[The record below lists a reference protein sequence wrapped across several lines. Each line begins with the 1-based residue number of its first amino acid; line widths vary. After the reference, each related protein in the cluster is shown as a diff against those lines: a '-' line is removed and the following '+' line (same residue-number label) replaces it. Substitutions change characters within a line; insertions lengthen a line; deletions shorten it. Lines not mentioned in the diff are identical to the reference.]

1 VSSVGELLA
10 AGVAGMALL
19 SGLAGGFWW
28 LVKPRVVGQL
38 QRLVEGVEQLQPAVE
53 QLQPDRAGTTAHNAA
68 TAARALGQVAEL
80 RDQVAELLAHHEAT
94 NELRIPERLQLVE
107 LQLENTD
114 RRLSGVEQAVIAQL
128 GSELAEA
135 RRERRQRT

>member
-1 VSSVGELLA
+1 VSNLGELLA
-10 AGVAGMALL
+10 AGVAVVTLVSAIG
-19 SGLAGGFWW
+19 AGVWW
-28 LVKPRVVGQL
+28 LVWPRIEEKLQAVVH
-38 QRLVEGVEQLQPAVE
+38 GVEQLQPAVE
-53 QLQPDRAGTTAHNAA
+53 QLQPDRAGSAAHNAA

-135 RRERRQRT
+135 RRERRNRT

>member
-1 VSSVGELLA
+1 MSTAGELLA
-10 AGVAGMALL
+10 ALVAGMTLTT
-19 SGLAGGFWW
+19 GVGAGVWW
-28 LVKPRVVGQL
+28 LIKPRVVGQL
-38 QRLVEGVEQLQPAVE
+38 QRLVDGVEQLQPAVE
-53 QLQPDRAGTTAHNAA
+53 QLQPDRAGSAAHNAA
-68 TAARALGQVAEL
+68 TAAKALGQVSEL

-94 NELRIPERLQLVE
+94 SELRLPERLQLVE